1 MLVHN
6 LAAQFGT
13 LAESVEL
20 LLAIAFMLLGIWL
33 THLVQRWADKS
44 AEGEQPSAV
53 NLGQANPVPRET
65 NTMRD

>member
-33 THLVQRWADKS
+33 THIVQRWADKTS
-44 AEGEQPSAV
+44 EEDPGAV
-53 NLGQANPVPRET
+53 NIGRANPVPRET